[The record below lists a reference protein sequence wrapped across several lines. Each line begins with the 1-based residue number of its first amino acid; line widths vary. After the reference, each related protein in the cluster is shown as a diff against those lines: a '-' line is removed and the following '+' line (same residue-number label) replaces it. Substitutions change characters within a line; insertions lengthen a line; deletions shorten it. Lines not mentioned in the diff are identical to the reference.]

1 MKKISGKI
9 LLFITPLIL
18 MSSCSN
24 MEPAV
29 SEGIITYDISY
40 PRPIEDKWMETL
52 MPKEMEMQ
60 FKNNKIN
67 TELTFGLGMIKIGYI
82 TNTEEKN
89 LHEMLKFMKKRN
101 VSHRSIKEVDDLL
114 KRIPYHKIELL
125 PDTKSIAGYLCYKA
139 TVKIENPANPY
150 NIYDLWYTKDI
161 EIKEPNWCTPFKSI
175 PGVLMEYRIERFNV
189 IMHFTAVE
197 VEKSEINDTEF
208 LVPKKYKEISVDAM
222 EKSLLR
228 LKEI

>member
-9 LLFITPLIL
+9 LLFITPLIF
-18 MSSCSN
+18 MFSCSN
-24 MEPAV
+24 IEPAV

-40 PRPIEDKWMETL
+40 PRPIEDRWMETL

-139 TVKIENPANPY
+139 TVKIDNPANPY

-197 VEKSEINDTEF
+197 VEKSEIKDTEF